1 MLLSKLEPLVMTDN
15 EHRNE
20 QFRAWVT
27 FKPDAPH
34 YNNKTTRIAWFE
46 WQGDWHK

>member
-1 MLLSKLEPLVMTDN
+1 MTDN

-20 QFRAWVT
+20 QFRAWALLSTNYDVT